1 MSNCILEVMGHFSH
15 LILTKTIYPV
25 VVLTFRK
32 TVLVERNLAVAKN
45 NLLLLL
51 PINIEFLI

>member
-1 MSNCILEVMGHFSH
+1 MGHFSH